1 MLRPVLPLSLL
12 VDTSMVSVSKSCDDN
27 TPSGCRAYR
36 LVGWLLVMTS
46 EADAHLQKVHRD
58 SSHQMTFTTEPESN
72 LMKKKKSEYNDV
84 NFTWVLCNDE
94 GHSVSPRLHSN
105 KPALSVQ
112 GLLRLGMKCIEPV
125 KHDISGR
132 SCDVR
137 WRALVIGRFY

>member
-36 LVGWLLVMTS
+36 LLLVVTGDD
-46 EADAHLQKVHRD
+46 ERGWC
-58 SSHQMTFTTEPESN
+58 TFTKGTSGLITSN
-72 LMKKKKSEYNDV
+72 DLYNWTRVQSDEKKKSEYNDV